1 MAQTNTGWE
10 QMHYKCSNFSFT
22 SELMAACP
30 YPNMYEG
37 MFDFLYGNFL
47 KNNYTL
53 ALTLSTLGKIF
64 SRRHFEIFFLFFPEN
79 RIWHFMQIVS

>member
-1 MAQTNTGWE
+1 MMAQTNTGWE

-47 KNNYTL
+47 KKKLYTSL
-53 ALTLSTLGKIF
+53 KAEWHNIQ
-64 SRRHFEIFFLFFPEN
+64 RRP
-79 RIWHFMQIVS
+79 RSDCKSV